1 MKNTIQRLAEHL
13 RLRKS
18 SVVRSVEMRAQE
30 YDPTYGWT
38 TRTISLEVVD
48 FDMLLAEID
57 SFGEQLRKER
67 G

>member
-1 MKNTIQRLAEHL
+1 MKNTIQRLVEHL

-18 SVVRSVEMRAQE
+18 SIVRSVELRAQE
-30 YDPTYGWT
+30 HDPTYGWT

-48 FDMLLAEID
+48 FDMLLAEMD
-57 SFGEQLRKER
+57 AFGEALRQER

>member
-1 MKNTIQRLAEHL
+1 MKNTIQRLVEHL
-13 RLRKS
+13 RLRKYDL
-18 SVVRSVEMRAQE
+18 VRCVEMRAQE

-48 FDMLLAEID
+48 FDKLLAEMD
-57 SFGEQLRKER
+57 AFGEQLRKER